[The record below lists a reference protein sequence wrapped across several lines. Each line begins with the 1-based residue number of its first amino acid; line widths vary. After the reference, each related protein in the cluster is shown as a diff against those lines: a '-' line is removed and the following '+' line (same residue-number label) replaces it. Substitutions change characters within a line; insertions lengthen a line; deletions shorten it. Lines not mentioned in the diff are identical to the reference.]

1 MQALLRQEQKWQEQE
16 ARPDAVLRAILTKRF
31 SSHLVQ
37 AWSLLPFT
45 LRCFF
50 FFCLPLVVAA
60 YGEYSQS
67 TGNGYRRTHE
77 FNELFIHSFIYVS
90 IYKLLSVL
98 DLKMPCII
106 VPWVYLICFP

>member
-1 MQALLRQEQKWQEQE
+1 MQALLRQEQKWQERGKAGRYASCNLNKTFQ
-16 ARPDAVLRAILTKRF
+16 LTPG
-31 SSHLVQ
+31 SGLES
-37 AWSLLPFT
+37 APFYPQM
-45 LRCFF
+45 FF

-77 FNELFIHSFIYVS
+77 FKELFIHSFIYVS
-90 IYKLLSVL
+90 IYKLLSAL